1 MRPTLLLLSLV
12 AIALMSGTEAQKIW
26 NGEQSFDEMDD
37 GCTPDDFY
45 SFISRAQKAYPK
57 RSLFKN
63 QPEWM
68 KVCTKAVF
76 NELCDECEDDVNCI
90 VTRGAKVAPTVPECH
105 QLQPRRLA
113 GGRHPWNGEEKFD
126 EQDDEAVGSGC
137 RVYTDCDTFEFDE
150 LDDEEDE
157 CSTRNFDRVLVA
169 TVEITG
175 RAPNPACARAVFDKI
190 CDQCEDNI
198 QCYLKLGRQVGPET
212 RQCQPRRLGGKGKA
226 VRGGAGKAVTKF
238 KVCTRFGGCKEVIR
252 L

>member
-1 MRPTLLLLSLV
+1 
-12 AIALMSGTEAQKIW
+12 MSGTEAQNNW
-26 NGEQSFDEMDD
+26 NGEQYFNDEMDD

-57 RSLFKN
+57 APRFKD

-105 QLQPRRLA
+105 QPRRLA

-126 EQDDEAVGSGC
+126 EQEDEAVGWCGNGQMDDKWINGRYFCS
-137 RVYTDCDTFEFDE
+137 DE
-150 LDDEEDE
+150 VDDEEDE

-169 TVEITG
+169 TVEMTG
-175 RAPNPACARAVFDKI
+175 RAPNTACARAVFDKI
-190 CDQCEDNI
+190 CDECEDNI
-198 QCYLKLGRQVGPET
+198 LCYVKLGRQVGPET
-212 RQCQPRRLGGKGKA
+212 RQCQPRRL
-226 VRGGAGKAVTKF
+226 RSSTPHPWR
-238 KVCTRFGGCKEVIR
+238 VCMSECNYTHKCRKKCRKMSPPVDVYRR

>member
-1 MRPTLLLLSLV
+1 
-12 AIALMSGTEAQKIW
+12 MSGTEAQKIW

-126 EQDDEAVGSGC
+126 ELEDGAFGNGC
-137 RVYTDCDTFEFDE
+137 TPWLQPYQRRYYCDTFEFDE

>member
-1 MRPTLLLLSLV
+1 
-12 AIALMSGTEAQKIW
+12 MSGTEAQPIW

-37 GCTPDDFY
+37 EAVGGVY
-45 SFISRAQKAYPK
+45 YPET
-57 RSLFKN
+57 
-63 QPEWM
+63 QP
-68 KVCTKAVF
+68 
-76 NELCDECEDDVNCI
+76 
-90 VTRGAKVAPTVPECH
+90 
-105 QLQPRRLA
+105 QQ
-113 GGRHPWNGEEKFD
+113 FD

-198 QCYLKLGRQVGPET
+198 RCYLELGRQVGPMT
-212 RQCQPRRLGGKGKA
+212 RQCQPRRLRVSVPDYTGPPRLRSTRQCKKYCIHHSRLDEAYCNHHCMG
-226 VRGGAGKAVTKF
+226 VLRGPQF
-238 KVCTRFGGCKEVIR
+238 
-252 L
+252 

>member
-1 MRPTLLLLSLV
+1 
-12 AIALMSGTEAQKIW
+12 
-26 NGEQSFDEMDD
+26 MDD

-57 RSLFKN
+57 MPRFKD

-126 EQDDEAVGSGC
+126 E
-137 RVYTDCDTFEFDE
+137 

-175 RAPNPACARAVFDKI
+175 RAPNTACARAVFDKI

-212 RQCQPRRLGGKGKA
+212 RQCQPRRLRK
-226 VRGGAGKAVTKF
+226 GGA
-238 KVCTRFGGCKEVIR
+238 IR
-252 L
+252 